1 MPSLDWNILPHADF
15 FLRPPP
21 RVHVAAS
28 SRAMSSKDDLRSFQL
43 QLDQVNDGLS
53 LAPDDQELL
62 DLKAELTDLIT
73 LLKDQIKQE
82 EQEQEAKQ
90 RKWQQR
96 KFASVASTTATSSPH
111 SQTASPAPAFTQT
124 GTTSGDENTPEPATT
139 SAAAKTTDHQVFKV
153 GEIVSA
159 KWAAGDGAYYPA
171 KITEVT
177 GSSALP
183 YYTVQFIKWE
193 DTIQILPAYNVR
205 LLADDKKRKVTAV
218 ERSHHDMQPKKVLDP
233 LAREAAEEKK
243 RRRLVEKQ
251 ELERQQRNWQNFAA
265 RGPKKRSGAVGK
277 SVPIGSNS
285 MFKTPE
291 SHQGRGNLPLPPF
304 SLFYFYF
311 CFLFFYLFFVFVRA
325 WLTFCV
331 LVGVV
336 GSGKGMTEHG
346 SRVKHKFK
354 KLDED

>member
-1 MPSLDWNILPHADF
+1 
-15 FLRPPP
+15 
-21 RVHVAAS
+21 
-28 SRAMSSKDDLRSFQL
+28 MSSKDDLRSFQL

-82 EQEQEAKQ
+82 EHEQDAKQ
-90 RKWQQR
+90 RKWQQK
-96 KFASVASTTATSSPH
+96 KFNSVVATTATNASPH
-111 SQTASPAPAFTQT
+111 SQTASPASAATQNSIT
-124 GTTSGDENTPEPATT
+124 DFDENTPEPPTAA
-139 SAAAKTTDHQVFKV
+139 AAAKTTDHPVFKV

-159 KWAAGDGAYYPA
+159 KWTSGDGAYYAA

-205 LLADDKKRKVTAV
+205 VLADDKKRKVAAV
-218 ERSHHDMQPKKVLDP
+218 ERSHHDTQPKKVMDAQ
-233 LAREAAEEKK
+233 AREAAEEKK

-291 SHQGRGNLPLPPF
+291 SHQGRGNFPPSLSPPF
-304 SLFYFYF
+304 SRGRMANVL
-311 CFLFFYLFFVFVRA
+311 CSSRGCREREGDDG
-325 WLTFCV
+325 TCV
-331 LVGVV
+331 A
-336 GSGKGMTEHG
+336 S
-346 SRVKHKFK
+346 
-354 KLDED
+354 